1 MKKRLIIIT
10 LIFVF
15 VFAVIANKIVN
26 ERNVQHLKHTFSEI
40 YEDRLLV
47 ESYIYQLTDLFY
59 KKKIDLLYHENISY
73 GANNKKEMQRQ
84 TSQIAEV
91 AQKYSLTKLTE
102 TERQIFEKFADN
114 IGRLKVVE
122 ARLSSLKGGDVSE
135 LRNIYESSFNQL
147 KLLSSIQVVEG
158 SLLKENSRKVLSSSH
173 LATQLEWA
181 IVIIIP
187 LLLIPIFRKRK
198 LYEDIFPSHQLN

>member
-10 LIFVF
+10 LIFAFVF
-15 VFAVIANKIVN
+15 VVIANKIIN
-26 ERNVQHLKHTFSEI
+26 ERNVQHLEHTFSEI

-59 KKKIDLLYHENISY
+59 KKKIDLLYHEKMSY
-73 GANNKKEMQRQ
+73 EANDKKEMQMQ
-84 TSQIAEV
+84 TSEITEV
-91 AQKYSLTKLTE
+91 AKKYALTKLTE

-122 ARLSSLKGGDVSE
+122 ARLTSLKEGDARE
-135 LRNIYESSFNQL
+135 LKYIYESSFNQL

-158 SLLKENSRKVLSSSH
+158 SLLKENSRKVLSFSH
-173 LATQLEWA
+173 LTAQLEWA
-181 IVIIIP
+181 IVILIP